1 MTLKV
6 FPCSLLCTSL
16 EFCKSNKFRIFFV
29 RVDCPA
35 SYVLKS
41 NVVDSSFVK
50 NHVVILWTPK
60 TCKLNTTGLIQFTS
74 FGNLAKNWASFL
86 MVLVIYSERRKLRKS
101 ASFRTLLISLAY
113 FLKVDIKLFCL
124 LVLCYKIASQYFNI
138 LMSSTLS
145 NNLQKEALTACLCS
159 LVILFCYVHFLCI
172 RTFHYLMCPFRHKN
186 IKLQFN
192 RTRGNFSPFLGKF

>member
-1 MTLKV
+1 MRL
-6 FPCSLLCTSL
+6 
-16 EFCKSNKFRIFFV
+16 IFH
-29 RVDCPA
+29 
-35 SYVLKS
+35 
-41 NVVDSSFVK
+41 FVK
-50 NHVVILWTPK
+50 NHVVILWRLK
-60 TCKLNTTGLIQFTS
+60 TCKLNTTCLIQFTS
-74 FGNLAKNWASFL
+74 FGSLAKNWASFL
-86 MVLVIYSERRKLRKS
+86 MVLVIFSERRKLRKS

-113 FLKVDIKLFCL
+113 NLKVDIKLFCL